1 MRRRVIIPVVAG
13 VILVGGG
20 IGAGV
25 ALSGGGDDEG
35 SSVTGPGA
43 DRARAAALAAV
54 PGGTATAVE
63 RDEEDG
69 ATWEVEVR
77 RPDGISI
84 DVRLDEQ
91 FQVVVSEAD
100 IEAPDTPPGR

>member
-1 MRRRVIIPVVAG
+1 MRWVSSRFLTALPRFCEASISSPDRRAAIVF
-13 VILVGGG
+13 
-20 IGAGV
+20 
-25 ALSGGGDDEG
+25 S
-35 SSVTGPGA
+35 